1 VFYNHI
7 HLYVQVLFSVLSAF
21 DCFLSDTPRFPMFVY
36 ACICSCK
43 LGRVVFRST
52 DIYCSPVTCARN
64 FLSLWIKVNK
74 TAVALTFAE
83 IAVTLTI
90 SVFVCEGD
98 KQGAVIEQSRGKASV
113 M

>member
-1 VFYNHI
+1 
-7 HLYVQVLFSVLSAF
+7 
-21 DCFLSDTPRFPMFVY
+21 M
-36 ACICSCK
+36 
-43 LGRVVFRST
+43 
-52 DIYCSPVTCARN
+52 
-64 FLSLWIKVNK
+64 NK

-90 SVFVCEGD
+90 SVFVYEGD